1 MFDNSFSKAQEEY
14 DRKEPPDN
22 RSKNVIE
29 YQDRSTASE
38 QAQICANYLDYSN
51 GWLRYD
57 EAKRATQI
65 GLIAYVE
72 KLDSFWEYLG

>member
-1 MFDNSFSKAQEEY
+1 MDGYSKAQEEY
-14 DRKEPPDN
+14 DRKEPPEERMSEN
-22 RSKNVIE
+22 QAQYVN
-29 YQDRSTASE
+29 RSTASE
-38 QAQICANYLDYSN
+38 QAQICTDYLDYSN